1 MRQTQDAV
9 GQSACRALV
18 LCVENKPTVRVDEA
32 LTRGGR
38 TEPNRT
44 TDDANRVSLSNA
56 NAGLDELRRRKRAI
70 EATIESGARD
80 CEALRGRI
88 REIEARM
95 ERDGALAERYAQL
108 IRDGEASLDRILESS
123 EFLAETL
130 ARETRALFDDAEV

>member
-1 MRQTQDAV
+1 V
-9 GQSACRALV
+9 
-18 LCVENKPTVRVDEA
+18 
-32 LTRGGR
+32 
-38 TEPNRT
+38 
-44 TDDANRVSLSNA
+44 SNA
-56 NAGLDELRRRKRAI
+56 NANVGLDELRRRKRAI

-95 ERDGALAERYAQL
+95 ERDGALAERYERL

-130 ARETRALFDDAEV
+130 ARETRALFDNAEV

>member
-1 MRQTQDAV
+1 MV
-9 GQSACRALV
+9 
-18 LCVENKPTVRVDEA
+18 N
-32 LTRGGR
+32 
-38 TEPNRT
+38 EPNRT
-44 TDDANRVSLSNA
+44 TDDANA

-88 REIEARM
+88 REIEART
-95 ERDGALAERYAQL
+95 ERDGALAERYARL

>member
-1 MRQTQDAV
+1 MSRPLFV
-9 GQSACRALV
+9 C
-18 LCVENKPTVRVDEA
+18 ENKPTVRVDEA
-32 LTRGGR
+32 LHHVVD
-38 TEPNRT
+38 EPNRT

-95 ERDGALAERYAQL
+95 ERDGTLVERYAQL